1 MKSNLAILEL
11 YSLNVLCCTGLYWA
25 VIGYIGLHWAELG
38 CTEAEIELGPFL
50 LIFGATLLIF
60 GALLVIF
67 GATF

>member
-1 MKSNLAILEL
+1 MG
-11 YSLNVLCCTGLYWA
+11 YTGLYWA
-25 VIGYIGLHWAELG
+25 ALSYIWLHWAELG